1 MTSQTILLD
10 FMVQFQ
16 NVMCD
21 GDQKSFCGNIPYPT
35 QQKPAEIQVFLRVSK
50 DTLRLDGAVHT
61 QQDPLLCGYLFLHCF
76 SLFRK
81 IFGHI

>member
-21 GDQKSFCGNIPYPT
+21 GDQKTFCGNIPYPT

-61 QQDPLLCGYLFLHCF
+61 QQDLLLRETLSRVF
-76 SLFRK
+76 
-81 IFGHI
+81 